1 MRSISV
7 ITRGSTEEKLKWAF
21 NIYDIDGTGYI
32 SQSEMLHII
41 RSVQKMVGADHDE
54 RLSKDNVL
62 KVFNEMNKSK
72 NGILSIDEFIRG
84 AMEDQTFVHMLQAY
98 TRL

>member
-1 MRSISV
+1 
-7 ITRGSTEEKLKWAF
+7 
-21 NIYDIDGTGYI
+21 
-32 SQSEMLHII
+32 MLHII

-72 NGILSIDEFIRG
+72 NGILSIDEFING